1 MFTYFLLRYN
11 KRFNKSRYSR
21 NRQLVRVIFYFTLY
35 INILIIFG
43 IYSVFY
49 GIIFKFSIVWWV
61 LFIFFLSCIIP
72 SFLRVIF
79 K

>member
-1 MFTYFLLRYN
+1 M
-11 KRFNKSRYSR
+11 FNKYSKKKK
-21 NRQLVRVIFYFTLY
+21 LKKILFYFTLC

-49 GIIFKFSIVWWV
+49 GILFKFGIVWWV

-72 SFLRVIF
+72 SILRSIF

>member
-1 MFTYFLLRYN
+1 MFTYFLLRYT
-11 KRFNKSRYSR
+11 KHFNKSRYSR
-21 NRQLVRVIFYFTLY
+21 NRQLARVIFYFTLY

-43 IYSVFY
+43 VYSLFY
-49 GIIFKFSIVWWV
+49 GIIFKFGIVWWV

-72 SFLRVIF
+72 SFLRTIF